1 MVEENAAHR
10 GLDHFVLQFAVG
22 AVYQG
27 ANLDVGIEVY
37 TLFVVG
43 DVHFLRRV
51 EGHAFALHGIAG
63 KVALRLGHVVQTQD
77 HVLRRY
83 RDRRTVRGV
92 QDVVRGQHQDLSFQ
106 DSGRAQGQVHRHLVT
121 VKVRVEG
128 RTGQGV
134 QLDSLSL
141 NHLRL
146 EGLDTQAVQRRST
159 VQKNGVALHDVF
171 QDVPYNGFAL
181 VDDLL
186 RRLHRFHDSAL
197 DQLANDKG
205 FVELSGHIL
214 GKTTFVELQ
223 IRTDNDDRTCRIVYT
238 LTQQVLTEAALLAFQ
253 AVAQRL
259 QRTVALRLH
268 GAGLA
273 GVVKQAVYRL
283 LQHALF
289 VAQDDLGG
297 LDLQQTLQTVV
308 ADDHTAVEV
317 VQVRRSEATTVQGH
331 QGAQFGRDDGNY
343 LDDHPLGLVFQ
354 ASVGIAHSFHHLQT
368 LEGFL
373 LALLRGFAACTVA
386 QVVGHG
392 VQVQTL
398 QQHQQRFSAHFG
410 DELVGVV
417 VVQVLVFHGQAV
429 QGVEVLLFGQE
440 LHVLKGIA
448 FVVYGLTRLNDDV
461 TLVVNDHVQLLRGDA
476 QEVTQLVGQ

>member
-159 VQKNGVALHDVF
+159 VQKNGVALHHVF
-171 QDVPYNGFAL
+171 QDVPNNGFAL

-186 RRLHRFHDSAL
+186 CRLHRFHDSAL

-205 FVELSGHIL
+205 LVELSGHIL
-214 GKTTFVELQ
+214 G
-223 IRTDNDDRTCRIVYT
+223 
-238 LTQQVLTEAALLAFQ
+238 
-253 AVAQRL
+253 
-259 QRTVALRLH
+259 
-268 GAGLA
+268 
-273 GVVKQAVYRL
+273 
-283 LQHALF
+283 
-289 VAQDDLGG
+289 
-297 LDLQQTLQTVV
+297 
-308 ADDHTAVEV
+308 
-317 VQVRRSEATTVQGH
+317 
-331 QGAQFGRDDGNY
+331 
-343 LDDHPLGLVFQ
+343 
-354 ASVGIAHSFHHLQT
+354 
-368 LEGFL
+368 
-373 LALLRGFAACTVA
+373 
-386 QVVGHG
+386 
-392 VQVQTL
+392 
-398 QQHQQRFSAHFG
+398 
-410 DELVGVV
+410 
-417 VVQVLVFHGQAV
+417 
-429 QGVEVLLFGQE
+429 
-440 LHVLKGIA
+440 
-448 FVVYGLTRLNDDV
+448 
-461 TLVVNDHVQLLRGDA
+461 
-476 QEVTQLVGQ
+476 